1 MRLPNRKLSF
11 VLGMALSIGLVAAAY
26 GALLGWARFT
36 GPQGGLPQE
45 QVQALTELGQQALLT
60 KDIPVAALLV
70 YKGEVIGRGFNTVKR
85 DGDAGG
91 HAEINAIGQA
101 LARLGAEDFAAL
113 DRKELELIT
122 TFEPCPMCQG
132 ALAMWDVQKVRFL
145 RAKTI
150 SRQWQLELHRLRH
163 LRSRTQASPTELQEQ
178 LFLKHP
184 DYPGHVATSS
194 TSTGG
199 ASR

>member
-1 MRLPNRKLSF
+1 MRLPSRKLSF
-11 VLGMALSIGLVAAAY
+11 VLGAALSLGLVAVAY
-26 GALLGWARFT
+26 AALLGWARIS
-36 GPQGGLPQE
+36 GPEGALPQE

-70 YKGEVIGRGFNTVKR
+70 YRGKVIGRGFNTVKR
-85 DGDAGG
+85 NADAGG

-101 LARLGAEDFAAL
+101 LDAMGAEGFAAL
-113 DRKELELIT
+113 DRNELELIT

-132 ALAMWDVQKVRFL
+132 AMAMWNVQNVRFL

-163 LRSRTQASPTELQEQ
+163 LRTRTQASPVDLQEQ

-184 DYPGHVATSS
+184 DYPGHVPTSS
-194 TSTGG
+194 TSTAG